1 MSDWQKGLSEEDK
14 KNVAAMRATMAEG
27 LPLKPMPPPVKE
39 LDPSVPH
46 APRCPLILSPEDAR
60 VALANALRYFPE
72 ELHAELAPEFAEELR
87 RYGHIY
93 MYRFR
98 PVGWEMKAYPFHCYP
113 ARTTAGKALQLMIC
127 NNLDRRVAQFPH
139 ELVTYGGTGHV
150 FQNWAQFRLA
160 VKYINEMTDEQ
171 TMPMYSGHPAGLYP
185 SPKSAPRVII
195 TNGMVIPHYSDG
207 ETFERLRA
215 MGCTMYGQMTAGSY
229 CYIGPQGIV
238 HGTTLTLL
246 NAGRRYL
253 NGCEDLHGK
262 VYVTSGLGG
271 MSGAQGKASRICGA
285 IGVIA
290 EVCRAAIDKR
300 KAQGWVDEV
309 FEESQLEELIAR
321 VKVAREKKESVA
333 IAWHGNVVALWERFV
348 KETSF
353 TPELGSDQ
361 TSLHNPYFGGYYPVQ
376 ISFDEANV
384 MMADEPEKFRAL
396 VDESLRRQVAAINTL
411 AARGLKFWDY
421 GNSFMLSASRA
432 GADIVQIVPEDP
444 FGHNWHEVI
453 PPKKTAVQKFRYP
466 SYVQDIMGAIFSLG
480 FGPFRWV
487 CTSGDPADLEVT
499 DKIAAEVIE
508 RLASEP
514 GLPPVIAAQYRDNH
528 LWITQASANKL
539 VVGSQARI
547 LYSDANGRIQLAVA
561 FNNAVRD
568 GKLKAPVVMSRDHHD
583 VSGTDSPFRETSDV
597 RDGSQLCA
605 DMAVQNFVG
614 DAFRGATWVALHN
627 GGGTGWG
634 EAINGGFGF
643 VLDGTEDAEKRARTM
658 LLWDVNNGVSRRA
671 WAGSDNANLAIHRAA
686 QQNPNMIVT
695 TRTFAD
701 KKIIDAALDAAFTKP

>member
-1 MSDWQKGLSEEDK
+1 MSEWEKLLSEEDM
-14 KNVAAMRATMAEG
+14 KNVAAMRACMAEG
-27 LPLKPMPPPVKE
+27 LPLKPMPPPVTE

-46 APRCPLILSPEDAR
+46 APRCPLILSPDDAR
-60 VALANALRYFPE
+60 TALANALRYFPE

-98 PVGWEMKAYPFHCYP
+98 PVGWEMKAYPFQCYP

-171 TMPMYSGHPAGLYP
+171 TIPMYSGHPAGLYP

-253 NGCEDLHGK
+253 DGCEDLHGK

-271 MSGAQGKASRICGA
+271 MSGAQGKASRIVGA

-290 EVCRAAIDKR
+290 EVSRAAIDKR

-309 FEESQLEELIAR
+309 FEEDQLEALIAR
-321 VKVAREKKESVA
+321 VKEARATKESVA
-333 IAWHGNVVALWERFV
+333 IAWHGNVVALWERLV
-348 KETSF
+348 AETSF

-376 ISFDEANV
+376 ISFDEANA

-396 VDESLRRQVAAINTL
+396 VDESLRRQVAAINAL
-411 AARGLKFWDY
+411 AARGLNGRFARLYMAALILPRGARAMARQQELAVHARKHDDESVIGKRTQRVY
-421 GNSFMLSASRA
+421 AGGRCHVYQRSFPCSGRKENRLNDCTFSHSPLCVSRQCVGFCRNASATSRA
-432 GADIVQIVPEDP
+432 RPTFGGHEPVTPRLNKQTFLWFFLFFRKERTVPLRYASGSKTIVSTP
-444 FGHNWHEVI
+444 
-453 PPKKTAVQKFRYP
+453 
-466 SYVQDIMGAIFSLG
+466 AIASSIKAS
-480 FGPFRWV
+480 
-487 CTSGDPADLEVT
+487 TSRA
-499 DKIAAEVIE
+499 
-508 RLASEP
+508 
-514 GLPPVIAAQYRDNH
+514 
-528 LWITQASANKL
+528 ASAASTL
-539 VVGSQARI
+539 
-547 LYSDANGRIQLAVA
+547 
-561 FNNAVRD
+561 
-568 GKLKAPVVMSRDHHD
+568 
-583 VSGTDSPFRETSDV
+583 
-597 RDGSQLCA
+597 
-605 DMAVQNFVG
+605 
-614 DAFRGATWVALHN
+614 
-627 GGGTGWG
+627 
-634 EAINGGFGF
+634 
-643 VLDGTEDAEKRARTM
+643 
-658 LLWDVNNGVSRRA
+658 SRR
-671 WAGSDNANLAIHRAA
+671 G
-686 QQNPNMIVT
+686 
-695 TRTFAD
+695 
-701 KKIIDAALDAAFTKP
+701 